1 MGNCI
6 IRLSL
11 RQKAIDIAPLDTRGW
26 LSEQPGPFRDWVAA
40 VARWRDY
47 DDGQIVYQAGDVSDG
62 LYGLASGGLDISF
75 PLISDEPVTIYRAEI
90 GFWIG
95 DSAEL
100 SRKPRMI
107 SLQAAGPTRLLHIPS
122 QDVGGMLGRNP
133 QYWQSF
139 YELSA
144 RNVNM
149 AMTLLAESLALT
161 VRARVCRRL
170 LALTKQDTNVEITQ
184 DNLAKLVG
192 VTRATLRR
200 CIIELATEGG
210 LETGYRTLRVA
221 NAAVLA
227 RYRDEQ

>member
-1 MGNCI
+1 MENCI
-6 IRLSL
+6 IRLSF
-11 RQKAIDIAPLDTRGW
+11 RQKAIDIAPLDKRGW
-26 LSEQPGPFRDWVAA
+26 LSEQPDAFREWVAA
-40 VARWRDY
+40 VARWRAY
-47 DDGQIVYQAGDVSDG
+47 DDGQIVYQAGDDSDG
-62 LYGLASGGLDISF
+62 LYGLADGGLELGF
-75 PLISDEPVTIYRAEI
+75 PLMADEPVTIYRAEI

-107 SLQAAGPTRLLHIPS
+107 SMHAAGPTRLLHIPS
-122 QDVGGMLGRNP
+122 QDVRTILAKYP
-133 QYWQSF
+133 QYWRSF

-170 LALTKQDTNVEITQ
+170 LALTKQDANVEITQ

-200 CIIELATEGG
+200 CIAELAAEGG
-210 LETGYRTLRVA
+210 LETGYRALRVA

>member
-1 MGNCI
+1 MGKCI
-6 IRLSL
+6 IRLSF
-11 RQKAIDIAPLDTRGW
+11 RQKAIDIAPLDKRGW
-26 LSEQPGPFRDWVAA
+26 LSEQPDTFREWVAA

-47 DDGQIVYQAGDVSDG
+47 DDGQIVYQAGDESDG
-62 LYGLASGGLDISF
+62 LYGLASGGLDIGF
-75 PLISDEPVTIYRAEI
+75 PLIADEQVTIYRAEI

-100 SRKPRMI
+100 SGKPRMI

-133 QYWQSF
+133 QYWRSF

-170 LALTKQDTNVEITQ
+170 LALTKQDANVEITQ

-200 CIIELATEGG
+200 CIIDLAAEGG

-221 NAAVLA
+221 NAAILSS
-227 RYRDEQ
+227 YRDEQ